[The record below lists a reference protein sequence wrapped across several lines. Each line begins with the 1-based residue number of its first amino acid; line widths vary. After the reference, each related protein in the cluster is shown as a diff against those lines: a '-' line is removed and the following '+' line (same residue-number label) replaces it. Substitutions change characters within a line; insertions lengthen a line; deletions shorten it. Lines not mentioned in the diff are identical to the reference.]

1 MGGGTTPRATT
12 PESPSDVS
20 LAPGIPA
27 GPAQYIQKE
36 GTATDLELI
45 RRVKAGEHE
54 PFNELMTRYNRKMY
68 SVVYALVRNHEDTR
82 DLVQETFIRAY
93 ENIRRFDE
101 QYRFYTWL
109 YRIAVNLCF
118 TFLKRR
124 KLAPVSIESD
134 DPEQVETEF
143 ADTRAAPIAERSDRQ
158 RNIERALAILPAEQ
172 RLVIELRTYQGMSH
186 AEIAEVMHT
195 SIGTVMSRLS
205 RARDKLRESLRDYVT
220 GAK

>member
-1 MGGGTTPRATT
+1 MPRATNSE
-12 PESPSDVS
+12 PPSDVS
-20 LAPGIPA
+20 VAPGIPV
-27 GPAQYIQKE
+27 GTAQYIQVE

-54 PFNELMTRYNRKMY
+54 PFNELMTRYSRKMY
-68 SVVYALVRNHEDTR
+68 SVVYALVRGHEDAR

-93 ENIRRFDE
+93 QNIRQFDE
-101 QYRFYTWL
+101 EYRFYTWL
-109 YRIAVNLCF
+109 YRIAVNLSF

-124 KLAPVSIESD
+124 KRAPVSIESG
-134 DPEQVETEF
+134 DPEPGETELP
-143 ADTRAAPIAERSDRQ
+143 DTRSAPIAEQSDRQ
-158 RNIERALAILPAEQ
+158 RNVERALALLPAEQ
-172 RLVIELRTYQGMSH
+172 RLAIELRTYQGMSY

>member
-1 MGGGTTPRATT
+1 MTPRTT
-12 PESPSDVS
+12 IPETSIPQDAG

-27 GPAQYIQKE
+27 DSVPYIKME
-36 GTATDLELI
+36 GTATDLDLI

-68 SVVYALVRNHEDTR
+68 SVVYTLVRSHEDAR

-93 ENIRRFDE
+93 EHIRQFDE

-124 KLAPVSIESD
+124 KLAPVSIESG
-134 DPEQVETEF
+134 DPEQGETELP
-143 ADTRAAPIAERSDRQ
+143 DTRAVPIAEQSDRQ
-158 RNIERALAILPAEQ
+158 RNIERALALLPAEQ
-172 RLVIELRTYQGMSH
+172 RLAIELRTYQGMSY
-186 AEIAEVMHT
+186 AEISEVMHT

-205 RARDKLRESLRDYVT
+205 RARDKLRGLLSDYVS
-220 GAK
+220 GAR

>member
-1 MGGGTTPRATT
+1 
-12 PESPSDVS
+12 
-20 LAPGIPA
+20 
-27 GPAQYIQKE
+27 
-36 GTATDLELI
+36 
-45 RRVKAGEHE
+45 
-54 PFNELMTRYNRKMY
+54 MY
-68 SVVYALVRNHEDTR
+68 SVVFGLVRSHEDAR

-109 YRIAVNLCF
+109 YRIGVNLCF

-134 DPEQVETEF
+134 DPEQGETELP
-143 ADTRAAPIAERSDRQ
+143 DTRAVPIAEQSDRQ
-158 RNIERALAILPAEQ
+158 RNIERALALLPAEQ
-172 RLVIELRTYQGMSH
+172 RLAIELRTYQGMSY

-205 RARDKLRESLRDYVT
+205 RARDKLRESLSDYVT

>member
-1 MGGGTTPRATT
+1 MTPRTTT
-12 PESPSDVS
+12 PESSSDVRV
-20 LAPGIPA
+20 APGISVD
-27 GPAQYIQKE
+27 PAQYIKAE
-36 GTATDLELI
+36 GTATDLDLI

-68 SVVYALVRNHEDTR
+68 SVVFGLVRSHEDAR

-109 YRIAVNLCF
+109 YRIGVNLCF

-134 DPEQVETEF
+134 DPEQGETELP
-143 ADTRAAPIAERSDRQ
+143 DTRAVPIAEQSDRQ
-158 RNIERALAILPAEQ
+158 RNIERALALLPAEQ
-172 RLVIELRTYQGMSH
+172 RLAIELRTYQGMSY

-205 RARDKLRESLRDYVT
+205 RARDKLRESLSDYVT

>member
-1 MGGGTTPRATT
+1 MTPRTTTPQ
-12 PESPSDVS
+12 SSSDVQ
-20 LAPGIPA
+20 LAPGISA
-27 GPAQYIQKE
+27 DPAQYIKAE
-36 GTATDLELI
+36 GTATDLDLI

-54 PFNELMTRYNRKMY
+54 PFNELMTRYDRKMY
-68 SVVYALVRNHEDTR
+68 SVVFGLVRSHEDAR

-109 YRIAVNLCF
+109 YRIGVNLCF

-134 DPEQVETEF
+134 DPEQGETELP
-143 ADTRAAPIAERSDRQ
+143 DTRAVPIAEQSDRQ
-158 RNIERALAILPAEQ
+158 RNIERALALLPAEQ
-172 RLVIELRTYQGMSH
+172 RLAIELRTYQGMSY

-205 RARDKLRESLRDYVT
+205 RARDKLRESLSDYVT

>member
-1 MGGGTTPRATT
+1 MTPRTT
-12 PESPSDVS
+12 IPEPSCPQNTG

-27 GPAQYIQKE
+27 DSSQYIKVE

-68 SVVYALVRNHEDTR
+68 SVVFGLVRSHEDAR

-109 YRIAVNLCF
+109 YRIGVNLCF

-134 DPEQVETEF
+134 DPEAGETELP
-143 ADTRAAPIAERSDRQ
+143 DTRSAPIAEQSDRQ
-158 RNIERALAILPAEQ
+158 RNIERALALLPVEQ
-172 RLVIELRTYQGMSH
+172 RLAIELRTYQGMSY

-220 GAK
+220 GVK

>member
-1 MGGGTTPRATT
+1 
-12 PESPSDVS
+12 
-20 LAPGIPA
+20 
-27 GPAQYIQKE
+27 
-36 GTATDLELI
+36 
-45 RRVKAGEHE
+45 
-54 PFNELMTRYNRKMY
+54 MTRYNRKMY
-68 SVVYALVRNHEDTR
+68 SVVYALVRSHEDAR

-93 ENIRRFDE
+93 QNIRRFDE

-124 KLAPVSIESD
+124 KHAPVSIESD
-134 DPEQVETEF
+134 DPEQGETELP
-143 ADTRAAPIAERSDRQ
+143 DTRSAPIAEQSERQ
-158 RNIERALAILPAEQ
+158 RSIERSLALLPAEQ
-172 RLVIELRTYQGMSH
+172 RLAIELRTYQGMSY

-205 RARDKLRESLRDYVT
+205 RARDKLRESLREYVT